1 MHIHTWTSH
10 TVQQSARICM
20 IMACLHKPCTS
31 LFPEYPMCGHNRRAN
46 GSWARLESHRSNV
59 CTTQN
64 ASHGELDTKHRW
76 TYSPA
81 SNPFRTCQLHI
92 RVSVTCVPGLDF
104 CSSMAVG
111 CTTDLRQDRF
121 AQPTHPAS
129 PSAYSVFPTPNIPP
143 LQTAMH

>member
-1 MHIHTWTSH
+1 MGSSRVSRKQCLRCAERLAW
-10 TVQQSARICM
+10 RIRY
-20 IMACLHKPCTS
+20 KTS
-31 LFPEYPMCGHNRRAN
+31 L
-46 GSWARLESHRSNV
+46 
-59 CTTQN
+59 
-64 ASHGELDTKHRW
+64 D
-76 TYSPA
+76 YSPA
-81 SNPFRTCQLHI
+81 SNPFRTCQLNI
-92 RVSVTCVPGLDF
+92 RASVICVPGLDI